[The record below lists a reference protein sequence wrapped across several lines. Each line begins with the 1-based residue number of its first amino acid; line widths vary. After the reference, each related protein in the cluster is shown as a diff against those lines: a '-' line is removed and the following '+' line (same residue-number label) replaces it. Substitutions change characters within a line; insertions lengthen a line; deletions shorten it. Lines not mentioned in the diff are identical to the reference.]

1 MPAADSFCMKSMMRD
16 GDARASGRLTQ
27 FVFQVSTS
35 RYVARECVRWPQAI
49 SIRARP
55 DFFVVIHHIACDLH
69 CALRMAEKVEVGPAD
84 GSEKRDAVYLDGI
97 PPGLQPRRALASAAS
112 FIRPA

>member
-1 MPAADSFCMKSMMRD
+1 
-16 GDARASGRLTQ
+16 
-27 FVFQVSTS
+27 
-35 RYVARECVRWPQAI
+35 
-49 SIRARP
+49 
-55 DFFVVIHHIACDLH
+55 
-69 CALRMAEKVEVGPAD
+69 MAEKVEVGPAD